1 MAREQLTAAL
11 AARTDPAVLG
21 EELFAVTH
29 LLDREPGVR
38 RALTEATS
46 PTAARSGLARRLLDD
61 RVSGP
66 TLDLVTS
73 MVASHWSSP
82 RDLAD
87 AAEQL
92 AVLATAAAAEGGG
105 QLDDLEDELF
115 RFGRILS
122 AEPALRSAL
131 EDQGPDGGKR
141 GLLDALLA
149 AKVTPAAL
157 RLITQA
163 VIYPRGRNLE
173 TTLDEY
179 GRLAAAWRQ
188 RLIAVVRVAA
198 GLTEEQRGRLAAALS
213 HTYGHDVHLNVV
225 VDPRVVGGISVQIGD
240 EFIDGSVDVEA
251 RSATPRAHSVP
262 DGGAQPLHAGRRAR
276 GGN

>member
-1 MAREQLTAAL
+1 MRGASRGSFVMAREQLTAAL
-11 AARTDPAVLG
+11 AGRADPAVLG

-38 RALTEATS
+38 RALTDATS
-46 PTAARSGLARRLLDD
+46 PTAARSGLARRLLDG

-66 TLDLVTS
+66 TLDLVTGMADS
-73 MVASHWSSP
+73 RWSSP

-87 AAEQL
+87 AAEEL
-92 AVLATAAAAEGGG
+92 AVLATAAAAEGDG

-131 EDQGPDGGKR
+131 SDPAPPDEAKR
-141 GLLDALLA
+141 GLLDTLLA

-163 VIYPRGRNLE
+163 VTYPRGRSLE
-173 TTLDEY
+173 MTLDEY

-188 RLIAVVRVAA
+188 RLIAVVRVAS

-213 HTYGHDVHLNVV
+213 RTYGHDVHLNVV
-225 VDPRVVGGISVQIGD
+225 VDPGVVGGISVQIGY
-240 EFIDGSVDVEA
+240 EFIDGSVA
-251 RSATPRAHSVP
+251 SRL
-262 DGGAQPLHAGRRAR
+262 AQLRQRLAS
-276 GGN
+276 

>member
-1 MAREQLTAAL
+1 MRGASRGSFIMAREQLTAAL
-11 AARTDPAVLG
+11 AGRADPAVMG

-38 RALTEATS
+38 RALTDATS
-46 PTAARSGLARRLLDD
+46 PTAARSGLAQRLLDG

-66 TLDLVTS
+66 TLDLVTG
-73 MVASHWSSP
+73 MADHRWSSP
-82 RDLAD
+82 GDLAD
-87 AAEQL
+87 AAEEL
-92 AVLATAAAAEGGG
+92 AVLATAAAAEGDG

-131 EDQGPDGGKR
+131 SDPAPPDEAKR
-141 GLLDALLA
+141 GLLDTLLA

-163 VIYPRGRNLE
+163 VIYPRGRSLE
-173 TTLDEY
+173 MTLDEY

-188 RLIAVVRVAA
+188 RLIAVVRVAS

-225 VDPRVVGGISVQIGD
+225 VDPGMVGGISVQIGD
-240 EFIDGSVDVEA
+240 EFIDGSVA
-251 RSATPRAHSVP
+251 SRL
-262 DGGAQPLHAGRRAR
+262 AQLRQRLAS
-276 GGN
+276 

>member
-1 MAREQLTAAL
+1 MRGASRGSFITAREQLTAAL
-11 AARTDPAVLG
+11 AAGADPAVLG

-29 LLDREPGVR
+29 LLDQEPGVR
-38 RALTEATS
+38 RALTDATS
-46 PTAARSGLARRLLDD
+46 PTAARGGLARRLLEG
-61 RVSGP
+61 RVSP
-66 TLDLVTS
+66 ATLDLVTG
-73 MVASHWSSP
+73 MVDSRWSSP

-92 AVLATAAAAEGGG
+92 AVMATAAAAERDG

-115 RFGRILS
+115 RFGRILG

-131 EDQGPDGGKR
+131 EDEGPEEGKR
-141 GLLDALLA
+141 VLLDTLLA
-149 AKVTPAAL
+149 AKVSPPAL
-157 RLITQA
+157 RLITEA
-163 VIYPRGRNLE
+163 VIHPRGRNLE

-188 RLIAVVRVAA
+188 RLIAVVRVAT
-198 GLTEEQRGRLAAALS
+198 GLTEDQRGRLAAALS

-240 EFIDGSVDVEA
+240 EFIDGSVA
-251 RSATPRAHSVP
+251 SRL
-262 DGGAQPLHAGRRAR
+262 AQLRQQLAS
-276 GGN
+276 

>member
-1 MAREQLTAAL
+1 MRGASRGSFIMAREQLTAAL
-11 AARTDPAVLG
+11 ADRADPAVLG

-38 RALTEATS
+38 RALTDATS
-46 PTAARSGLARRLLDD
+46 PTAARSGLARRLLDG
-61 RVSGP
+61 RVSAP
-66 TLDLVTS
+66 TVDLVTGMADS
-73 MVASHWSSP
+73 RWSSP

-92 AVLATAAAAEGGG
+92 AVLATTAAAERDGH
-105 QLDDLEDELF
+105 LDDLEDELF

-131 EDQGPDGGKR
+131 EDQGPPDEGKR
-141 GLLDALLA
+141 GLLDTLLA
-149 AKVTPAAL
+149 AKVSPAAL
-157 RLITQA
+157 RLITEA
-163 VIYPRGRNLE
+163 VIYPRGRNME

-188 RLIAVVRVAA
+188 RLIAVVRAA
-198 GLTEEQRGRLAAALS
+198 TALSEDQRGRLAAALS

-240 EFIDGSVDVEA
+240 EFIDGSVA
-251 RSATPRAHSVP
+251 SRL
-262 DGGAQPLHAGRRAR
+262 AQLRHRLAS
-276 GGN
+276 

>member
-1 MAREQLTAAL
+1 MRGASRGSLVMAREQLTAAL
-11 AARTDPAVLG
+11 AAGADPAVLG
-21 EELFAVTH
+21 EELFGVTH

-46 PTAARSGLARRLLDD
+46 PTAARSGLARQLLDG

-73 MVASHWSSP
+73 MVDSHWSSP

-87 AAEQL
+87 AVEQL
-92 AVLATAAAAEGGG
+92 AVLATAAAAERDGH
-105 QLDDLEDELF
+105 LDDLEDELF
-115 RFGRILS
+115 RFGRILG

-131 EDQGPDGGKR
+131 EDQGPDEGKR

-198 GLTEEQRGRLAAALS
+198 GLTEEQRGRLAEALS
-213 HTYGHDVHLNVV
+213 NTYGHDVHLNVV

-240 EFIDGSVDVEA
+240 DFIDGSVA
-251 RSATPRAHSVP
+251 SRL
-262 DGGAQPLHAGRRAR
+262 AQLRQRLAS
-276 GGN
+276 

>member
-1 MAREQLTAAL
+1 MRGASRGSFVMAREKLTAAL
-11 AARTDPAVLG
+11 AAGADPAALG

-38 RALTEATS
+38 RALTDATS
-46 PTAARSGLARRLLDD
+46 PTEARSGLARRLLDG

-73 MVASHWSSP
+73 MADARWSSP

-87 AAEQL
+87 AAEEL
-92 AVLATAAAAEGGG
+92 GVLATAAAAEREG
-105 QLDDLEDELF
+105 QLDGLEDELF

-131 EDQGPDGGKR
+131 SDPVPPDEGKR
-141 GLLDALLA
+141 GLLDTLLA
-149 AKVTPAAL
+149 AKVTPATL
-157 RLITQA
+157 RLITEA
-163 VIYPRGRNLE
+163 VIYPRGRSLDA
-173 TTLDEY
+173 TLDEY

-188 RLIAVVRVAA
+188 RLVAVVRVAA

-213 HTYGHDVHLNVV
+213 QTYGHDVHLNVV
-225 VDPRVVGGISVQIGD
+225 IDPEVVGGISVQIGD
-240 EFIDGSVDVEA
+240 EFIDGSVA
-251 RSATPRAHSVP
+251 SRLAALRQRLAS
-262 DGGAQPLHAGRRAR
+262 
-276 GGN
+276 

>member
-1 MAREQLTAAL
+1 MRGPSRASLAAAREQLMAAL
-11 AARTDPAVLG
+11 ADPSGAAALG
-21 EELFAVTH
+21 DELFAVAH
-29 LLDREPGVR
+29 LLDQEPGLR
-38 RALTEATS
+38 RALTDATS
-46 PTAARSGLARRLLDD
+46 PVAAREGLVSQLLDG
-61 RVSGP
+61 RVAAG
-66 TLDLVTS
+66 TLDLMAG
-73 MVASHWSSP
+73 MVRNRWAAG
-82 RDLAD
+82 RDLSD

-92 AVLATAAAAEGGG
+92 GVLATAAAAESEG

-115 RFGRILS
+115 RFGRIVGT
-122 AEPALRSAL
+122 EPALRSAL
-131 EDQGPDGGKR
+131 EDQGPDEGKR

-173 TTLDEY
+173 TTLDVY

-240 EFIDGSVDVEA
+240 EFIDGSVA
-251 RSATPRAHSVP
+251 SRL
-262 DGGAQPLHAGRRAR
+262 AQLRQRLAS
-276 GGN
+276 

>member
-1 MAREQLTAAL
+1 MRGASRGSFIMAREQLTAAL
-11 AARTDPAVLG
+11 ADQSTAAALG
-21 EELFAVTH
+21 EDLFAVTH
-29 LLDREPGVR
+29 LLDQEPGVR
-38 RALTEATS
+38 RALTDATS
-46 PTAARSGLARRLLDD
+46 PLAARTGLARRLLEG

-66 TLDLVTS
+66 TLDLVTGMADS
-73 MVASHWSSP
+73 RWSSP

-87 AAEQL
+87 AAGEL
-92 AVLATAAAAEGGG
+92 AVLATAAAAEHDG

-115 RFGRILS
+115 RFSRILS

-131 EDQGPDGGKR
+131 EDQGLPDEGKR
-141 GLLDALLA
+141 GLLDTLLA
-149 AKVTPAAL
+149 DKVSPAAL
-157 RLITQA
+157 RLIIQA

-198 GLTEEQRGRLAAALS
+198 GLTEDERGRLAAALS

-225 VDPRVVGGISVQIGD
+225 IDPGVMGGISVQIGD
-240 EFIDGSVDVEA
+240 EVIDGSVA
-251 RSATPRAHSVP
+251 SRL
-262 DGGAQPLHAGRRAR
+262 AQLRQRLAS
-276 GGN
+276 

>member
-1 MAREQLTAAL
+1 MRGASRGSFVMARAQLTAAL
-11 AARTDPAVLG
+11 AARADPAVLG

-38 RALTEATS
+38 RALTDATS
-46 PTAARSGLARRLLDD
+46 PTAARSGLAQRLLDG

-66 TLDLVTS
+66 TLDLVTNMADS
-73 MVASHWSSP
+73 RWSSP

-87 AAEQL
+87 AAEEL
-92 AVLATAAAAEGGG
+92 GVLATAAAAEGEG

-115 RFGRILS
+115 RFGRILRT
-122 AEPALRSAL
+122 EPGLRSAL
-131 EDQGPDGGKR
+131 EDQGPPDEGKR

-198 GLTEEQRGRLAAALS
+198 VLTEEQRGRLAAALS

-225 VDPRVVGGISVQIGD
+225 VDPGVVGGISVQIGD
-240 EFIDGSVDVEA
+240 EFIDGSVA
-251 RSATPRAHSVP
+251 SRL
-262 DGGAQPLHAGRRAR
+262 AQLRQRLAS
-276 GGN
+276 

>member
-1 MAREQLTAAL
+1 MRGASRGSFIMAREQLTAAL
-11 AARTDPAVLG
+11 AGRADPAVMG

-38 RALTEATS
+38 RALTDATS
-46 PTAARSGLARRLLDD
+46 PTAARSGLARRLLDG

-66 TLDLVTS
+66 TLDLVS
-73 MVASHWSSP
+73 GMADSRWSSP

-87 AAEQL
+87 AAEEL
-92 AVLATAAAAEGGG
+92 AVLATAAAAEGDG

-131 EDQGPDGGKR
+131 SDPAPPDEAKR
-141 GLLDALLA
+141 GLLDTLLA

-163 VIYPRGRNLE
+163 VIYPRGRSLE
-173 TTLDEY
+173 MTLDEY

-188 RLIAVVRVAA
+188 RLIAVVRVAS

-213 HTYGHDVHLNVV
+213 RTYGHDVHLNVV
-225 VDPRVVGGISVQIGD
+225 VDPGMVGGISVQIGD
-240 EFIDGSVDVEA
+240 EFIDGSVASRLA
-251 RSATPRAHSVP
+251 RLRQQLAS
-262 DGGAQPLHAGRRAR
+262 
-276 GGN
+276 

>member
-1 MAREQLTAAL
+1 MRGASRGSFVMAREQLTAAL
-11 AARTDPAVLG
+11 AAQGDPAVLG
-21 EELFAVTH
+21 EELFGVTH

-38 RALTEATS
+38 RALTDATS
-46 PTAARSGLARRLLDD
+46 PTAARSGLARRLLDG
-61 RVSGP
+61 RVSRP

-73 MVASHWSSP
+73 MADSRWSSP

-87 AAEQL
+87 AAEEL
-92 AVLATAAAAEGGG
+92 AVLATAAAAEGEGH
-105 QLDDLEDELF
+105 LDDLEDELF

-122 AEPALRSAL
+122 TEPALRSAL
-131 EDQGPDGGKR
+131 EDQGPPDEGKR
-141 GLLDALLA
+141 GLLDGLLA

-173 TTLDEY
+173 TTLDQY

-240 EFIDGSVDVEA
+240 EFIDGSVA
-251 RSATPRAHSVP
+251 SRLATLRQRLAS
-262 DGGAQPLHAGRRAR
+262 
-276 GGN
+276 

>member
-1 MAREQLTAAL
+1 MRGASRGSLIMAREQLTAAL
-11 AARTDPAVLG
+11 EDQSTARALG
-21 EELFAVTH
+21 EELFAVAH

-38 RALTEATS
+38 RALTDATS
-46 PTAARSGLARRLLDD
+46 PTAARSGLARRLLEG

-66 TLDLVTS
+66 TAGLVS
-73 MVASHWSSP
+73 GMADNRWSSS

-87 AAEQL
+87 AAEEL
-92 AVLATAAAAEGGG
+92 GVLATAAAAEDEG

-115 RFGRILS
+115 RFGRIV
-122 AEPALRSAL
+122 ATEPALRSAL
-131 EDQGPDGGKR
+131 EDQGPPDEGKR

-188 RLIAVVRVAA
+188 RLIAVVRVAT
-198 GLTEEQRGRLAAALS
+198 GLTEEQRGRLAAALAQA
-213 HTYGHDVHLNVV
+213 YGHDVHLNVV

-240 EFIDGSVDVEA
+240 EFIDGSVA
-251 RSATPRAHSVP
+251 SRL
-262 DGGAQPLHAGRRAR
+262 AQLRQRLAS
-276 GGN
+276 

>member
-1 MAREQLTAAL
+1 MRGASRGSLVTAREQLTAAL
-11 AARTDPAVLG
+11 AAGADPAVLG

-29 LLDREPGVR
+29 VLDREPGVR

-46 PTAARSGLARRLLDD
+46 PTAARSGLARRLLDG

-73 MVASHWSSP
+73 MVDSHWSSP

-92 AVLATAAAAEGGG
+92 AVLATSAAAEGDG

-115 RFGRILS
+115 RFGRILGT
-122 AEPALRSAL
+122 EPALRSAL
-131 EDQGPDGGKR
+131 EDQGPDEGKR

-173 TTLDEY
+173 TALDEY

-188 RLIAVVRVAA
+188 RLIAVVRVAT

-240 EFIDGSVDVEA
+240 EFIDGSVA
-251 RSATPRAHSVP
+251 SRL
-262 DGGAQPLHAGRRAR
+262 AQLRQRLAS
-276 GGN
+276 

>member
-1 MAREQLTAAL
+1 MRGASRASFIMAREQLTAAL
-11 AARTDPAVLG
+11 EGRADPAVLG

-38 RALTEATS
+38 RALTDVTS
-46 PTAARSGLARRLLDD
+46 PTAARSGLARRLLDG

-66 TLDLVTS
+66 TLDLVTG
-73 MVASHWSSP
+73 MVDLRWSSP

-92 AVLATAAAAEGGG
+92 AALSSAAAAERDG

-115 RFGRILS
+115 RFGRILG

-131 EDQGPDGGKR
+131 EDQGPDEGKR
-141 GLLDALLA
+141 GLLDTLLA
-149 AKVTPAAL
+149 AKVSPAAL

-173 TTLDEY
+173 TALDEY

-188 RLIAVVRVAA
+188 RLIAVVRVAG
-198 GLTEEQRGRLAAALS
+198 GLDEDQRARLAAALS
-213 HTYGHDVHLNVV
+213 HTYGRDIHLNVLI
-225 VDPRVVGGISVQIGD
+225 DPEVVGGMSIQIGD
-240 EFIDGSVDVEA
+240 EFLDGSMA
-251 RSATPRAHSVP
+251 SRL
-262 DGGAQPLHAGRRAR
+262 AQLRQRLAS
-276 GGN
+276 

>member
-1 MAREQLTAAL
+1 MRGASRGSFVMAREQLTAAL
-11 AARTDPAVLG
+11 AAQGDPAVLG
-21 EELFAVTH
+21 EELFGVTH

-38 RALTEATS
+38 RALTDATS
-46 PTAARSGLARRLLDD
+46 PTAARSGLARRLLDG
-61 RVSGP
+61 RVSRP

-73 MVASHWSSP
+73 MADSRWSSP

-87 AAEQL
+87 AAEEL
-92 AVLATAAAAEGGG
+92 AVLATAAAAEGEGH
-105 QLDDLEDELF
+105 LDDLEDELF

-122 AEPALRSAL
+122 TEPALRSAL
-131 EDQGPDGGKR
+131 EDQGPPDEGKR
-141 GLLDALLA
+141 GLLDGLLA

-173 TTLDEY
+173 TTLDQY

-240 EFIDGSVDVEA
+240 EFIDGSVASRVPP
-251 RSATPRAHSVP
+251 PRQQLAS
-262 DGGAQPLHAGRRAR
+262 
-276 GGN
+276 

>member
-1 MAREQLTAAL
+1 MRGASRGSLVTAREKLTAAL
-11 AARTDPAVLG
+11 AAGADPAVLG

-46 PTAARSGLARRLLDD
+46 PTAARSGLARRLLDG

-73 MVASHWSSP
+73 MADSHWSSP

-87 AAEQL
+87 AAEEL
-92 AVLATAAAAEGGG
+92 GVLATAAAAEGEG

-115 RFGRILS
+115 RFGRIVGT
-122 AEPALRSAL
+122 EPALRSAL
-131 EDQGPDGGKR
+131 EDEGPPDEGKR
-141 GLLDALLA
+141 SLLDALLA

-163 VIYPRGRNLE
+163 VIYPRGHNLE

-225 VDPRVVGGISVQIGD
+225 VDPGVVGGISVQIGD
-240 EFIDGSVDVEA
+240 EFIDGSVA
-251 RSATPRAHSVP
+251 SRL
-262 DGGAQPLHAGRRAR
+262 AQLRQRLAS
-276 GGN
+276 

>member
-1 MAREQLTAAL
+1 MRGASRGSFIMAREQLTAAL
-11 AARTDPAVLG
+11 ADRADPAVLG

-29 LLDREPGVR
+29 LLDRELGVR
-38 RALTEATS
+38 RALTDATS
-46 PTAARSGLARRLLDD
+46 LSAARSGLARRLLDG

-66 TLDLVTS
+66 TLNLITGMADS
-73 MVASHWSSP
+73 RWSSP

-87 AAEQL
+87 AAEEL
-92 AVLATAAAAEGGG
+92 AVLATAAAAEADG

-131 EDQGPDGGKR
+131 ANPALPGEGKR
-141 GLLDALLA
+141 SLLDTLLA
-149 AKVTPAAL
+149 AKVTPATL

-163 VIYPRGRNLE
+163 VVYPRGRNLE
-173 TTLDEY
+173 MTLAEY
-179 GRLAAAWRQ
+179 GRLAAAWRE

-198 GLTEEQRGRLAAALS
+198 GLTEDQRGRLSAALS

-225 VDPRVVGGISVQIGD
+225 VDPEVVGGISVQIGD
-240 EFIDGSVDVEA
+240 ELIDGSVA
-251 RSATPRAHSVP
+251 SRLATLRQRLAS
-262 DGGAQPLHAGRRAR
+262 
-276 GGN
+276 

>member
-1 MAREQLTAAL
+1 MRGASRGSLIMAREQLTAAL
-11 AARTDPAVLG
+11 AARADPAVLG

-46 PTAARSGLARRLLDD
+46 PTAARSGLARRLLDG

-66 TLDLVTS
+66 TMDLVTS

-92 AVLATAAAAEGGG
+92 AVLATSAAAERDGH
-105 QLDDLEDELF
+105 LDDLEDELF
-115 RFGRILS
+115 RFGRILG

-131 EDQGPDGGKR
+131 EEQGPPDEGKR
-141 GLLDALLA
+141 SLLDTLLA
-149 AKVTPAAL
+149 AKVSPAAF
-157 RLITQA
+157 RLISEA

-188 RLIAVVRVAA
+188 RLIAVVRAA
-198 GLTEEQRGRLAAALS
+198 TGLTEDQRGRLAAALS
-213 HTYGHDVHLNVV
+213 QTYGHDVHLNVV

-240 EFIDGSVDVEA
+240 EFIDGSMA
-251 RSATPRAHSVP
+251 SRL
-262 DGGAQPLHAGRRAR
+262 AQLRQRLAS
-276 GGN
+276 

>member
-1 MAREQLTAAL
+1 MRGASRGSLVMAREQLTAAL
-11 AARTDPAVLG
+11 AARADPAVLG
-21 EELFAVTH
+21 QELFAVTH

-38 RALTEATS
+38 RALTDATS
-46 PTAARSGLARRLLDD
+46 PTAARSGLARQLLDG

-73 MVASHWSSP
+73 MADSRWSSP

-87 AAEQL
+87 AAEEL
-92 AVLATAAAAEGGG
+92 GVLATSAAAEGEG

-115 RFGRILS
+115 RFSRILS
-122 AEPALRSAL
+122 TEPALRSAL
-131 EDQGPDGGKR
+131 EDQGPPDEGKR
-141 GLLDALLA
+141 SLLDALLA

-157 RLITQA
+157 RLITEA
-163 VIYPRGRNLE
+163 VIYPRGRSLE

-225 VDPRVVGGISVQIGD
+225 VDPGVVGGISVQIGD
-240 EFIDGSVDVEA
+240 EFIDGSVA
-251 RSATPRAHSVP
+251 SRL
-262 DGGAQPLHAGRRAR
+262 AQLRQRLAS
-276 GGN
+276 